1 MFRDPK
7 ILGNNRSLRRLHA
20 FLGIILIASG
30 AISFYDSAESIQGD
44 DMASLL
50 PMAYAEVELLGGLW
64 LLLGIHPDETRPWAV
79 AAMIGVWISSVYQLF
94 TGKGSSSWF
103 GSLSVN
109 PWLVLFLS
117 LAALVLL
124 LRWPHSSGRDNSPLS
139 PLTTLGLGI
148 TALLV
153 TVAGVSQQP
162 MIVLA
167 GVANLKGHPIKE
179 TALKF
184 RGNSIE
190 VEVRTDEKGYFRLPP
205 IRPGQYT
212 VSMIKG
218 ASPSE
223 SNPESVDRRPEG
235 AATRKSRDRAGAKT
249 SARKRQ
255 EPLSESIRMYT
266 DTEIT
271 VLEVLDGSTNSL
283 VIEFE

>member
-7 ILGNNRSLRRLHA
+7 IFGDNRSLRRLQA
-20 FLGIILIASG
+20 FLGIILIAGG
-30 AISFYDSAESIQGD
+30 ALSFYDSTVSVQQD
-44 DMASLL
+44 DMASLF
-50 PMAYAEVELLGGLW
+50 PMICGEVELLGGLW
-64 LLLGIHPDETRPWAV
+64 LLLGVHPAQTRPWVV

-94 TGKGSSSWF
+94 TGKCSSNWF

-124 LRWPHSSGRDNSPLS
+124 LRWPHSSGRDNSPLTPS
-139 PLTTLGLGI
+139 TTLGLGI

-162 MIVLA
+162 LIVLA
-167 GVANLKGHPIKE
+167 GVANLKGHPIKD

-212 VSMIKG
+212 VSMIRG
-218 ASPSE
+218 ASPLE
-223 SNPESVDRRPEG
+223 SNPDPVERRIEG

-249 SARKRQ
+249 SARGRQ
-255 EPLSESIRMYT
+255 EPSSESIRMYT

-271 VLEVLDGSTNSL
+271 VLDVLDGSTNSL